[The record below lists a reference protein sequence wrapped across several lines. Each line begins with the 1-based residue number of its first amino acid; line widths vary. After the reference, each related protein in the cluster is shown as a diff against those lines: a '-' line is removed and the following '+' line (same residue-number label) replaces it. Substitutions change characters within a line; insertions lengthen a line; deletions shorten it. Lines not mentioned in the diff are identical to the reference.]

1 MSDDAQQKQEGT
13 TPKEQETTTTEP
25 EMSTS
30 LEIVPSAQV
39 DETADRIVRR
49 HVLWAMGAGLIP
61 IPLADIA
68 GVAAIQMDALK
79 QLAAVYDIDYAEAK
93 GKGFVTGLAGGAAA
107 RIGASAIKLIPGIG
121 SIIGGLSMSALSGAS
136 TYAVCHVAINHF
148 KLHGNFLNLDLAD
161 TKAGYE
167 AALEKGKSIVQSL
180 APKAGEARKIHEQLD
195 SLEVLKND
203 GVLSDLEF
211 QAKKAALLEKLETLE
226 KGKSSDD

>member
-39 DETADRIVRR
+39 DETADRIVRS

-68 GVAAIQMDALK
+68 GVTAIQMDALK

-93 GKGFVTGLAGGAAA
+93 GKGFVTGYVQ
-107 RIGASAIKLIPGIG
+107 R
-121 SIIGGLSMSALSGAS
+121 SIA
-136 TYAVCHVAINHF
+136 
-148 KLHGNFLNLDLAD
+148 
-161 TKAGYE
+161 
-167 AALEKGKSIVQSL
+167 
-180 APKAGEARKIHEQLD
+180 
-195 SLEVLKND
+195 
-203 GVLSDLEF
+203 
-211 QAKKAALLEKLETLE
+211 
-226 KGKSSDD
+226 